1 MSGRVLPIK
10 RIKHEITKEDSMG
23 EVKATLT
30 LMTAGDV
37 VMARRGFMKEEDV
50 RQETVTAIVDT
61 GSTFI
66 VINET
71 LRARLGLQ
79 VARSGS
85 VGLAGGKRSVCNYTE
100 SIRIRWQERETECC
114 AVVLPEGK
122 EILLGVIPLEGMDL
136 LVNPVD
142 QCLQGVHGDE
152 MVFMLR

>member
-1 MSGRVLPIK
+1 MY
-10 RIKHEITKEDSMG
+10 MG

-30 LMTAGDV
+30 LMNALDV
-37 VMARRGFMKEEDV
+37 GMARHGLKKEEDV

-79 VARSGS
+79 VTRSGS

-100 SIRIRWQERETECC
+100 PVTIRWQDRETECY

-136 LVNPVD
+136 LVNPVAR
-142 QCLQGVHGDE
+142 CLQGTHGDE

>member
-1 MSGRVLPIK
+1 
-10 RIKHEITKEDSMG
+10 MG
-23 EVKATLT
+23 EVTATLT
-30 LMTAGDV
+30 LTNTGDISK
-37 VMARRGFMKEEDV
+37 ALDGFIKETDV

-66 VINET
+66 VINEA
-71 LRARLGLQ
+71 LRAQLGLRIKR
-79 VARSGS
+79 AGS

-100 SIRIRWQERETECC
+100 PVTIRWQDRETECR

-122 EILLGVIPLEGMDL
+122 EILLGVLPLEGMDL
-136 LVNPVD
+136 LVNPVA

>member
-1 MSGRVLPIK
+1 MSGRALPIK
-10 RIKHEITKEDSMG
+10 RIKHGITKEDSMG
-23 EVKATLT
+23 EVTATLT
-30 LMTAGDV
+30 LVNTGDV
-37 VMARRGFMKEEDV
+37 VMVQRGLMKEEEV

-79 VARSGS
+79 IKRSGS

-100 SIRIRWQERETECC
+100 PVTIRWQDRETECR